1 MIEKKSKTRR
11 SFKFAFKRKQSDKKT
26 VKDDEKA
33 AAAEELEEEIKEI
46 HDDVVKEE
54 SVKDEETREGGE
66 KEEEEEEE
74 VLQQVESKE
83 EGLKDEHKKD
93 GETQEEEE
101 KETEIEK
108 SKELQEMTEQASE
121 LNTKPKLRRSFNLF
135 RRRPVSM
142 SAADRDTDK
151 GEEKVF
157 KRDDPIRH
165 SYHAGDLPV
174 PDPSN
179 LRKCFD
185 LRSEP
190 LIYETGGILYKP
202 KE

>member
-1 MIEKKSKTRR
+1 ME
-11 SFKFAFKRKQSDKKT
+11 FKFKLEGIVFYVELREDPDFKPQKKAPLNTDYTLDDLKNGEFIFYSLFIISKKEDQSLKHYTGGLVLTSKK
-26 VKDDEKA
+26 
-33 AAAEELEEEIKEI
+33 EEI
-46 HDDVVKEE
+46 
-54 SVKDEETREGGE
+54 
-66 KEEEEEEE
+66 
-74 VLQQVESKE
+74 
-83 EGLKDEHKKD
+83 
-93 GETQEEEE
+93 
-101 KETEIEK
+101 
-108 SKELQEMTEQASE
+108 SKELEEMTEQASE
-121 LNTKPKLRRSFNLF
+121 LNTKPKMRRSFNLF

-190 LIYETGGILYKP
+190 LIYETGGILCKP

>member
-1 MIEKKSKTRR
+1 MNPRIKDVTPN
-11 SFKFAFKRKQSDKKT
+11 DDYT
-26 VKDDEKA
+26 V
-33 AAAEELEEEIKEI
+33 
-46 HDDVVKEE
+46 
-54 SVKDEETREGGE
+54 
-66 KEEEEEEE
+66 
-74 VLQQVESKE
+74 
-83 EGLKDEHKKD
+83 
-93 GETQEEEE
+93 
-101 KETEIEK
+101 
-108 SKELQEMTEQASE
+108 
-121 LNTKPKLRRSFNLF
+121 NLLF
-135 RRRPVSM
+135 
-142 SAADRDTDK
+142 DK

-190 LIYETGGILYKP
+190 LIYETGGILCKP